1 MFKKKKHAIIIGA
14 GPAGLTAAYYLLTM
28 TEIKPI
34 VLEREK
40 FVGGLAATLNFG
52 GNRIDIGGHR
62 FFTKNE
68 EIFKLWQKL
77 LPAQGAPA
85 LDDKILGRESVLVE
99 GGANPEEV
107 DEVFLNRNRVSRIF
121 YRRKFFSYPVALN
134 FDTIKNLGLGEMFSI
149 GTSFLKAKFKPREE
163 NTLEDF
169 MINRFGQ
176 KLYETFFRD
185 YTTKVWGRTPQEIG
199 ADWGAQRIK
208 GLSLGKTLLDFVK
221 KTFGSKEGAG
231 ETSLI
236 ERFYYPKFGP
246 GQLWEKMADEIKN
259 LGGEVLPGIGVKSFH
274 VDKDKVIK
282 SVKVESA
289 AGLLTFPA
297 DYFLSSMPLA
307 ELADALDDGLNYRQ
321 LQIARGLPYRD
332 FITVGLLVD
341 KLTIKNLT
349 KIKTLGDIVPDC
361 WIYIQEPSVKLGRL
375 QIFNNWSPYMVA
387 DPQNTVWLGLEYF
400 CNEGDELWQM
410 GDDDFIKF
418 AIEELASIGIIEAA
432 DVRDSVRIK
441 VPKAYPAYFDSYENI
456 DELRGALDEI
466 QNLYCIGRNGQHR
479 YNNMDHSMLTA
490 IAAVCAIGGKFSK
503 SDVWK
508 INAEQA
514 YHEEIKDK
522 GARIKG

>member
-1 MFKKKKHAIIIGA
+1 MHKKNAIIIGA
-14 GPAGLTAAYYLLTM
+14 GPAGLTAAYYLLKNTD
-28 TEIKPI
+28 IRPI
-34 VLEREK
+34 VLEKEN
-40 FVGGLAATLNFG
+40 FVGGISRTMNFN
-52 GNRIDIGGHR
+52 GNRMDIGGHR
-62 FFTKNE
+62 FFSKNE
-68 EIFKLWQKL
+68 EIVSLWQSL

-85 LDDKILGRESVLVE
+85 LDDKILNRESVLVE
-99 GGANPEEV
+99 GGASPEEV

-134 FDTIKNLGLGEMFSI
+134 LDTIKNLGLGEMFSI
-149 GTSFLKAKFKPREE
+149 GASFLKTKFSQREE

-185 YTTKVWGRTPQEIG
+185 YTTKVWGRTPQQIG
-199 ADWGAQRIK
+199 ADWGSQRIK

-221 KTFGSKEGAG
+221 KTFGSKSGAG

-246 GQLWEKMADEIKN
+246 GQLWEKFAAEIKK
-259 LGGEVLPGIGVKSFH
+259 LGGEVLLGSNVKNFH
-274 VDKDKVIK
+274 VDKNQIK
-282 SVKVESA
+282 SVKVETA

-297 DYFLSSMPLA
+297 NYFLSSMPLA
-307 ELADALDDGLNYRQ
+307 ELAEALDDGLNLRQ

-341 KLTIKNLT
+341 KLLLKNLT

-400 CNEGDELWQM
+400 CDEGDELWQM
-410 GDDDFIKF
+410 DKDAFINF
-418 AIEELASIGIIEAA
+418 AAQELASIGII
-432 DVRDSVRIK
+432 DKSSVRAGTQIK
-441 VPKAYPAYFDSYENI
+441 VPKAYPAYFDTYENI
-456 DELRGALDEI
+456 SELRGALDEI

-490 IAAVCAIGGKFSK
+490 IAAVDSIVGKFPK
-503 SDVWK
+503 ADVWN
-508 INAEQA
+508 INVEKT
-514 YHEEIKDK
+514 YHEDK
-522 GARIKG
+522 GAK

>member
-1 MFKKKKHAIIIGA
+1 MAKKKHAIIVGA
-14 GPAGLTAAYYLLTM
+14 GPAGLTAAYHLLKLT
-28 TEIKPI
+28 TIKPI
-34 VLEREK
+34 VLEKEN
-40 FVGGLAATLNFG
+40 FVGGLAATLNFN
-52 GNRIDIGGHR
+52 GNRMDIGGHR

-68 EIFKLWQKL
+68 NIFSLWQNL

-85 LDDKILGRESVLVE
+85 LDDKILNRESILTD

-121 YRRKFFSYPVALN
+121 YRGKFFSYPVSLN

-149 GTSFLKAKFKPREE
+149 GVSFLKAKYNQREE
-163 NTLEDF
+163 ITLEDF
-169 MINRFGQ
+169 MVNRFGQ

-199 ADWGAQRIK
+199 ADWGSQRIK

-221 KTFGSKEGAG
+221 KTFGFKDGAG

-246 GQLWEKMADEIKN
+246 GQLWEKMADEIKK
-259 LGGEVLPGIGVKSFH
+259 LGGEILLSANVKSFH
-274 VDKDKVIK
+274 VDKSKTIK
-282 SVKVESA
+282 FVKVETA
-289 AGLLTFPA
+289 AGLLTFPT

-307 ELADALDDGLNYRQ
+307 DLAEALDDGLNLRQ
-321 LQIARGLPYRD
+321 LTIARGLPYRD

-341 KLTIKNLT
+341 KLLLKNQT

-387 DPQNTVWLGLEYF
+387 DPKNSVWLGLEYF
-400 CNEGDELWQM
+400 CNEDDELWNM
-410 GDDDFIKF
+410 EKKDFIKF
-418 AIEELASIGIIEAA
+418 AIEELASIGIIDAA
-432 DVRDSVRIK
+432 DVRDGVQVK
-441 VPKAYPAYFDSYENI
+441 VPKAYPAYFDTYENI
-456 DELRGALDEI
+456 SELRAALDEI
-466 QNLYCIGRNGQHR
+466 KNLYCIGRNGQHR

-490 IAAVCAIGGKFSK
+490 IAAVCAIAGKFSK
-503 SDVWK
+503 EDIWK
-508 INAEQA
+508 INAEKT
-514 YHEEIKDK
+514 YHEEKK
-522 GARIKG
+522 

>member
-1 MFKKKKHAIIIGA
+1 MHKKNAIIIGA
-14 GPAGLTAAYYLLTM
+14 GPAGLTAAYYLLKNTD
-28 TEIKPI
+28 IRPI
-34 VLEREK
+34 VLEKEN
-40 FVGGLAATLNFG
+40 FVGGISRTMNFN
-52 GNRIDIGGHR
+52 GNRMDIGGHR
-62 FFTKNE
+62 FFSKNE
-68 EIFKLWQKL
+68 EIVSLWQSL

-85 LDDKILGRESVLVE
+85 LDDKILNRESVLVE

-134 FDTIKNLGLGEMFSI
+134 LDTIKNLGLGEMFSI
-149 GTSFLKAKFKPREE
+149 GASFLKTKFSQREE

-185 YTTKVWGRTPQEIG
+185 YTTKVWGRTPQQIG
-199 ADWGAQRIK
+199 ADWGSQRIK

-221 KTFGSKEGAG
+221 KTFGSKSGAG

-246 GQLWEKMADEIKN
+246 GQLWEKFAAEIKK
-259 LGGEVLPGIGVKSFH
+259 LGGEVLLGSNVKSVH
-274 VDKDKVIK
+274 VDKNQIK
-282 SVKVESA
+282 SVKVETA

-297 DYFLSSMPLA
+297 NYFLSSMPLA
-307 ELADALDDGLNYRQ
+307 ELAEALDDGLNLRQ

-341 KLTIKNLT
+341 KLLLKNLT

-400 CNEGDELWQM
+400 CDEGDELWQM
-410 GDDDFIKF
+410 DKDAFINF
-418 AIEELASIGIIEAA
+418 AAQELASIGII
-432 DVRDSVRIK
+432 D
-441 VPKAYPAYFDSYENI
+441 KASAQ
-456 DELRGALDEI
+456 AL
-466 QNLYCIGRNGQHR
+466 
-479 YNNMDHSMLTA
+479 
-490 IAAVCAIGGKFSK
+490 K
-503 SDVWK
+503 
-508 INAEQA
+508 
-514 YHEEIKDK
+514 
-522 GARIKG
+522 

>member
-1 MFKKKKHAIIIGA
+1 MHKRNAIIIGA
-14 GPAGLTAAYYLLTM
+14 GPAGLTAAYYLLKKTD
-28 TEIKPI
+28 IRPI
-34 VLEREK
+34 VLEKEN
-40 FVGGLAATLNFG
+40 FVGGISRTMNFN
-52 GNRIDIGGHR
+52 GNRMDIGGHR
-62 FFTKNE
+62 FFSKNE
-68 EIFKLWQKL
+68 EVLSLWQSL

-85 LDDKILGRESVLVE
+85 LDDKILNRESVLVE

-121 YRRKFFSYPVALN
+121 YRGKFFSYPVALN
-134 FDTIKNLGLGEMFSI
+134 LDTIKNLGLGEMFSI
-149 GTSFLKAKFKPREE
+149 GASFLKAKFSPREE

-199 ADWGAQRIK
+199 ADWGSQRIK

-221 KTFGSKEGAG
+221 KTFGSKSGAG

-246 GQLWEKMADEIKN
+246 GQLWEKFAAEIKK
-259 LGGEVLPGIGVKSFH
+259 LGGEVLLNSNVKSFH
-274 VDKDKVIK
+274 VDGNKIK
-282 SVKVESA
+282 SVKVENA

-297 DYFLSSMPLA
+297 NYFLSSMPLA
-307 ELADALDDGLNYRQ
+307 ELADALDDGLNFRQ

-341 KLTIKNLT
+341 KLLLKNHT

-400 CNEGDELWQM
+400 CDEGDDLWQM
-410 GDDDFIKF
+410 DKDAFINF
-418 AIEELASIGIIEAA
+418 AAEELASIGIIDKA
-432 DVRDSVRIK
+432 DVRAGTQIK
-441 VPKAYPAYFDSYENI
+441 VPKAYPAYFDTYENI
-456 DELRGALDEI
+456 SELRAALDAIE
-466 QNLYCIGRNGQHR
+466 NLYCIGRNGQHR

-490 IAAVCAIGGKFSK
+490 IAAVDALAGKFPK
-503 SDVWK
+503 ADVWN
-508 INAEQA
+508 INAEKT
-514 YHEEIKDK
+514 YHEHKTDK
-522 GARIKG
+522 